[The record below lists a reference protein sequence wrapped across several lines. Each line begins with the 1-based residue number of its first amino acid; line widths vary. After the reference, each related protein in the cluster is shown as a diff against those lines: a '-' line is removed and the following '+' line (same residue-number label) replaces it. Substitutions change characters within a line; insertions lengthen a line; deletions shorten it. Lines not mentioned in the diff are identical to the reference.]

1 MAAWVID
8 ASVAAK
14 WLLPEDGSDQASALL
29 GDALLVP
36 DLLFAELA
44 NIFWKK
50 QLRGEIDA
58 ATANAAARWLVQ
70 APLQVHPCAGLT
82 ADALALS
89 IRLAHPAYDCFYLAL
104 ARRSG
109 CPLVTADRRLV
120 ARCQQADATDL
131 AAGLVL
137 LGARAP
143 RERR

>member
-8 ASVAAK
+8 ASVAVK

-29 GDALLVP
+29 GDTLLVP

-44 NIFWKK
+44 NIFWQK

-82 ADALALS
+82 ADALGLS

-104 ARRSG
+104 ACRSG
-109 CPLVTADRRLV
+109 CPLVTAGRRLV
-120 ARCQQADATDL
+120 ERCQRADATDL

-137 LGARAP
+137 LGGRAL
-143 RERR
+143 RERH